1 MNKNFIRIIP
11 RLDIKNGN
19 LIKGINLEGLRILGD
34 PYNFSSL
41 YSDLGADEISY
52 LDNVATLYG
61 TNNLTKFISKTAKN
75 MFIPL
80 SVGGGIKSLKDI
92 EEMLKSGADKVLIN
106 SAAIENIKLIKD
118 ASRIFGSS
126 TICSTIETLKY
137 KNKYFVLKSHGRD
150 ITNKKIVDW
159 ALRLQDFG
167 AGEISITSV
176 DKDGLGEGYDVDIIR
191 KISKKLTIPTIA
203 HGGCGNIDQ
212 IIKLVSNTNISGV
225 MIASYLHYYY
235 APKFKKIKFKF
246 GNTAYYDALKKKI
259 KFNNL
264 ILKIKK
270 KLKLKNFN
278 VRI

>member
-34 PYNFSSL
+34 PYNFSNL
-41 YSDLGADEISY
+41 YSDLGADEVSY

-75 MFIPL
+75 MFVPL

-92 EEMLKSGADKVLIN
+92 ENILKSGADKVLIN
-106 SAAIENIKLIKD
+106 SAAIENIQLIKA

-150 ITNKKIVDW
+150 VTDKKIMDW

-167 AGEISITSV
+167 TGEIVITSV
-176 DKDGLGEGYDVDIIR
+176 DRDGLGEGFDLDIIK
-191 KISKKLTIPTIA
+191 KISKNLTVPTIA
-203 HGGCGNIDQ
+203 HGGCGNINQ
-212 IIKLVSNTNISGV
+212 IVNLVSNTNISGV

-246 GNTAYYDALKKKI
+246 GNTAYYDGLKQ
-259 KFNNL
+259 KFKFDNL

-270 KLKLKNFN
+270 KLKSKNLN
-278 VRI
+278 VRT

>member
-34 PYNFSSL
+34 PYNFSNL
-41 YSDLGADEISY
+41 YSDLGADEVSY

-75 MFIPL
+75 MFVPL

-92 EEMLKSGADKVLIN
+92 ENILKSGADKVLIN
-106 SAAIENIKLIKD
+106 SAAIENIQLIKA

-150 ITNKKIVDW
+150 VTDKKIMDW

-167 AGEISITSV
+167 TGEIVITSV
-176 DKDGLGEGYDVDIIR
+176 DRDGLGEGFDLNIIK
-191 KISKKLTIPTIA
+191 KISKNLTVPTIA
-203 HGGCGNIDQ
+203 HGGCGNINQ
-212 IIKLVSNTNISGV
+212 IVNLVSNTNISGV

-246 GNTAYYDALKKKI
+246 GNTAYYDGLKQ
-259 KFNNL
+259 KFKFDNL

-270 KLKLKNFN
+270 KLKSKNLN
-278 VRI
+278 VRT

>member
-34 PYNFSSL
+34 PYNFSCL

-92 EEMLKSGADKVLIN
+92 EEVLKSGADKVLIN

-137 KNKYFVLKSHGRD
+137 KDKYFVLKSHGRD
-150 ITNKKIVDW
+150 ITDKKIVDW
-159 ALRLQDFG
+159 AMRLQDFG

-176 DKDGLGEGYDVDIIR
+176 DKDGLGEGYDVNIVR

-246 GNTAYYDALKKKI
+246 GNTAYYDALEKKF
-259 KFNNL
+259 KFSNL

>member
-75 MFIPL
+75 LFIPL

-92 EEMLKSGADKVLIN
+92 EEVLKSGADKVLIN

-137 KNKYFVLKSHGRD
+137 RDKYFVLKSHGRD
-150 ITNKKIVDW
+150 ITNKNIIDW

-167 AGEISITSV
+167 TGEILITSV
-176 DKDGLGEGYDVDIIR
+176 DKDGLGEGFDVDIIR
-191 KISKKLTIPTIA
+191 KVSKKLTIPTIA

-212 IIKLVSNTNISGV
+212 IIELVSNTNISGV

-246 GNTAYYDALKKKI
+246 GNTAYYDALKKKF

>member
-41 YSDLGADEISY
+41 YSELGADEISY

-92 EEMLKSGADKVLIN
+92 EEVLKSGADKVLIN

-137 KNKYFVLKSHGRD
+137 KDKYFVLKSHGRD
-150 ITNKKIVDW
+150 ITDKKIVDW
-159 ALRLQDFG
+159 AMRLQDFG

-176 DKDGLGEGYDVDIIR
+176 DKDGLGEGYDVNIVR

-246 GNTAYYDALKKKI
+246 GNTAYYDALEKKF
-259 KFNNL
+259 KFSNL